1 MKNVKEGSLPQTD
14 FQKEVAYDSDKTL
27 FDDIDITKS
36 ELSFTKDKFID
47 KASFL
52 EKDNKHITIPN
63 PSPIVNVEDI
73 DHGQINEANFTDF
86 TLDDL
91 ETEEDDVDNHNDPF
105 EEETSPTLTTITLTE
120 NIVEKKK

>member
-1 MKNVKEGSLPQTD
+1 MKNVREGSLPQTD

-52 EKDNKHITIPN
+52 EKDNKHINIPN
-63 PSPIVNVEDI
+63 PSPIDNVENI
-73 DHGQINEANFTDF
+73 DHGQNNEANFNDF

-91 ETEEDDVDNHNDPF
+91 EAGDDDIDNHNDPF
-105 EEETSPTLTTITLTE
+105 EEETTPTPTIILTE